1 MDNSIKIDTFS
12 RFTRVSRETINSLI
26 LYENL
31 LLTANKKVNLI
42 GKSTINDIWIRHFL
56 DSAQV
61 IDLINE
67 NDKSIVDVGSG
78 AGLPGVVLAIL
89 LKSRKNLLL

>member
-42 GKSTINDIWIRHFL
+42 GKSTINDIWIRNFL
-56 DSAQV
+56 DITKV
-61 IDLINE
+61 IDLMKE
-67 NDKSIVDVGSG
+67 NVKRLVDEDLELDYQVCF
-78 AGLPGVVLAIL
+78 
-89 LKSRKNLLL
+89 